1 MYINKNFRSDEKKN
15 NLLFQ
20 NFQIIRPLSCLFLL
34 FSTRAD
40 ITALILINPRPL
52 SSPIGSR
59 SEGEPWRKGWQ
70 WRLSRARAMDRGARA
85 PLSPLRGSS
94 AHLRSIAWLSR
105 ISPRLAYP
113 LLALRPATRITRS
126 RDLMQAFTIVTAP
139 IRYPRD
145 R

>member
-52 SSPIGSR
+52 ST
-59 SEGEPWRKGWQ
+59 
-70 WRLSRARAMDRGARA
+70 DR
-85 PLSPLRGSS
+85 
-94 AHLRSIAWLSR
+94 
-105 ISPRLAYP
+105 
-113 LLALRPATRITRS
+113 
-126 RDLMQAFTIVTAP
+126 
-139 IRYPRD
+139 
-145 R
+145 

>member
-20 NFQIIRPLSCLFLL
+20 NFQIIRPLSRLFLL
-34 FSTRAD
+34 LSTRAD

-94 AHLRSIAWLSR
+94 AHLRSIA
-105 ISPRLAYP
+105 
-113 LLALRPATRITRS
+113 
-126 RDLMQAFTIVTAP
+126 
-139 IRYPRD
+139 
-145 R
+145 